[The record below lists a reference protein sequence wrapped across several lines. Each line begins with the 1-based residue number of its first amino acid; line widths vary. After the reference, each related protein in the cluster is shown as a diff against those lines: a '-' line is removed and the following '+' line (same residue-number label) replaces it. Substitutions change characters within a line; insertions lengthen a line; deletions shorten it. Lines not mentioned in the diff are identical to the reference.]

1 MTNSYISLYIH
12 IVFNRPDGT
21 FVLSYLHPAM
31 NRRAIVTDATNTGHQ
46 NRFKL
51 ALMTRWGEGEGEG
64 DRRVE
69 LSATILRNAEDSVK
83 EKQMLKRSSGRY
95 CGIVN

>member
-31 NRRAIVTDATNTGHQ
+31 NRRAIVMDALPAPRLRQAG
-46 NRFKL
+46 
-51 ALMTRWGEGEGEG
+51 
-64 DRRVE
+64 
-69 LSATILRNAEDSVK
+69 LSR
-83 EKQMLKRSSGRY
+83 
-95 CGIVN
+95 GIKIGLS

>member
-31 NRRAIVTDATNTGHQ
+31 NRRAIVTDALPAP
-46 NRFKL
+46 RLSACAKAL
-51 ALMTRWGEGEGEG
+51 A
-64 DRRVE
+64 DRRQAG
-69 LSATILRNAEDSVK
+69 LSW
-83 EKQMLKRSSGRY
+83 
-95 CGIVN
+95 GIKIGLS